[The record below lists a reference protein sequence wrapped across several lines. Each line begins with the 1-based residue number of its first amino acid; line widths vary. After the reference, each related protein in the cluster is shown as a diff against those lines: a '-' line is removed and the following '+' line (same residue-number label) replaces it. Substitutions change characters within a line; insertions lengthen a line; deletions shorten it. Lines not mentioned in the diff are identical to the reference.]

1 MSVSPSP
8 NPSPSAPGGLTALTH
23 PLIHAGPQPAC
34 VPSSPWSD
42 SSRSQLSISWLSHPG
57 LGLEVVRGL
66 PCAQRQEG
74 PVSPQGT
81 RILLLS
87 PFPLPSSPWALI
99 PYHHHPLGVPSS
111 TRARPLVGVL
121 TPPHL
126 CGHEGTLLNQHT
138 FRDSL
143 CLPVIFCHQ
152 SPSHSLFTSWHPT
165 ECCGPTSSCPF
176 SSRQQGG
183 VGG

>member
-81 RILLLS
+81 RILLPSLL
-87 PFPLPSSPWALI
+87 PPPVLPVGAHTPSSPSTWGTQLHTG
-99 PYHHHPLGVPSS
+99 PPLGRSPKAASHVW
-111 TRARPLVGVL
+111 AR
-121 TPPHL
+121 
-126 CGHEGTLLNQHT
+126 GH
-138 FRDSL
+138 
-143 CLPVIFCHQ
+143 
-152 SPSHSLFTSWHPT
+152 SPQPT
-165 ECCGPTSSCPF
+165 YF
-176 SSRQQGG
+176 
-183 VGG
+183 